1 QVWERSQVSLPFT
14 GHPTPHGRG
23 SRTGTGKRR
32 TQQSSELEGQGPWML
47 DKLEVEQE
55 RSITVDV
62 SLWKFETTK
71 YYITINAPRHCHIIK
86 NMINSTLQVDCV
98 VLIVAAALL
107 AYILGVKQLIRGV
120 SNKMDAY
127 IKIGYNPTMVAFVP
141 ISSWHRDMLEA
152 SPNQG
157 CSIATREGDAS
168 CTTWLEA
175 LDSIILP
182 SRPSNK
188 PLCQPRQ
195 DIYKIG
201 GEWGPPAESS
211 CPGGNQTHDFPLAC
225 GPGVEIHQHHW
236 TLIFQILC
244 IVPFLLSFT
253 SLLLLFTQ
261 VIILNY
267 PGQISAGS
275 FLVLDCRTAHIA
287 CEFAKLWE
295 KTDRRSGKKLEDSPA
310 ELKSGDVA
318 TVQMIPSKLTC
329 GQGPDPAVP
338 SLTSCFAVQNMT
350 QAVAVIKTMEEAG
363 VGTSKVTRSVMKTGR
378 K

>member
-98 VLIVAAALL
+98 VLIVAAGMGEFKADHSKNRQTQEQPCWLT
-107 AYILGVKQLIRGV
+107 YWG
-120 SNKMDAY
+120 AY

-201 GEWGPPAESS
+201 GEWGTLQETLGKEPT
-211 CPGGNQTHDFPLAC
+211 CPS
-225 GPGVEIHQHHW
+225 
-236 TLIFQILC
+236 
-244 IVPFLLSFT
+244 VPFLLSFT